1 MGQLIGVDLGG
12 TAIKLG
18 RFDRQGQL
26 LAEAQVATPQPA
38 MPGAVTVAIS
48 EAIEQLD
55 PDHLADLVGIGLP
68 GPMDGSG
75 RLSRIAINLA
85 GWQDV
90 PLADWLEPRL
100 KRRVTLA
107 NDANCAL
114 VGEAWTGAAQGVADA
129 ILLTLGTGVGGAVLL
144 GGQLFSGHGGAA
156 GELGLICVDPEGP
169 SCNSGNNGS
178 LEQFCSIAGLGR
190 LSPLEPGELSRLA
203 DRGDADALEVW
214 RRYGQWLGIG
224 LSSLLYVLTP
234 EVVLIGGG
242 LSAASRHFLPA
253 VWQEVHRRV
262 LPQSR
267 SGLEIRGCALGNGA
281 GRLGAAK
288 LALERLGGG

>member
-18 RFDRQGQL
+18 RFDCEGQL

-48 EAIEQLD
+48 EAIALLD
-55 PDHLADLVGIGLP
+55 PDHRADRVGIGLP
-68 GPMDGSG
+68 GPTDGTG
-75 RLSRIAINLA
+75 RISRIAINLA
-85 GWQDV
+85 GWQEV

-100 KRRVTLA
+100 ERRVTLA

-114 VGEAWTGAAQGVADA
+114 VGEAWKGAAQGVGDA

-190 LSPLEPGELSRLA
+190 LSPLAPGELSRLA
-203 DRGDADALEVW
+203 DQGDAEALQVW
-214 RRYGQWLGIG
+214 QRYGQWLGIG

-253 VWQEVHRRV
+253 VWHEVNRRV
-262 LPQSR
+262 LAQSR
-267 SGLEIRGCALGNGA
+267 NSLEIRACALGNGA

-288 LALERLGGG
+288 LALDRLGCG

>member
-1 MGQLIGVDLGG
+1 M
-12 TAIKLG
+12 
-18 RFDRQGQL
+18 
-26 LAEAQVATPQPA
+26 ATPQPA
-38 MPGAVTVAIS
+38 MPGAVSVAIS
-48 EAIEQLD
+48 EAIDQLD

-75 RLSRIAINLA
+75 RISRIAINLA
-85 GWQDV
+85 GWQEV

-190 LSPLEPGELSRLA
+190 LSPLEPGALSRLA
-203 DRGDADALEVW
+203 DQGDAAALEVW

-253 VWQEVHRRV
+253 VWQEVNRRV

-267 SGLEIRGCALGNGA
+267 SGLEIRACALGNGA

>member
-18 RFDRQGQL
+18 RFDHQGQL

-48 EAIEQLD
+48 EAIELLD
-55 PDHLADLVGIGLP
+55 PDHQAELVGIGLP
-68 GPMDGSG
+68 GPMDGRG
-75 RLSRIAINLA
+75 RISRIAINLA
-85 GWQDV
+85 GWQEV

-100 KRRVTLA
+100 QRRVTLA

-169 SCNSGNNGS
+169 PCNSGNNGS

-203 DRGDADALEVW
+203 DEGDAEALEVW

-253 VWQEVHRRV
+253 VWQEVNQRV
-262 LPQSR
+262 LSQSR
-267 SGLEIRGCALGNGA
+267 NGLEIRAGALGNGA

-288 LALERLGGG
+288 LALDRLGGG

>member
-48 EAIEQLD
+48 EAIDQLD

-75 RLSRIAINLA
+75 RISRIAINLA
-85 GWQDV
+85 GWQEV

-203 DRGDADALEVW
+203 DQGDAEALEVW

-253 VWQEVHRRV
+253 VWHEVNRRV
-262 LPQSR
+262 LAQSC
-267 SGLEIRGCALGNGA
+267 SGLEIRACALGNGA

-288 LALERLGGG
+288 LALDRLGSG

>member
-1 MGQLIGVDLGG
+1 MIGVDLGG

-48 EAIEQLD
+48 EAIDQLD

-75 RLSRIAINLA
+75 RISRIAINLA
-85 GWQDV
+85 GWQEV

-190 LSPLEPGELSRLA
+190 LSPLDPGELSRLA
-203 DRGDADALEVW
+203 DLGDAAALEVW

-253 VWQEVHRRV
+253 VWHEVNRRV
-262 LPQSR
+262 LAQSC
-267 SGLEIRGCALGNGA
+267 SGLEIRACALGNGA

-288 LALERLGGG
+288 LALDRLGSG